1 MRNHTYEPNLA
12 QYKLAILVKESAF
25 NEDEIAKQYFPLAT
39 DHNSIVVG
47 LKYDSEKKV
56 SAKTV
61 KAHLTNL
68 LAGLEA
74 VQTQYIYC
82 ADVTYFKALTKQKKG
97 EVNIGYLFACSIAG
111 YEHMQVVLGINHKA
125 VMFQPSLKPKLERS
139 VTTMINVIKGRY
151 TEPGIDILCD
161 YRCIA
166 SRNAFDS
173 NDIYDTY
180 EKLHEYPKLTADV
193 ETTSLN
199 FDDAELLTIAFS
211 WDDSGSRVFQLN
223 GSARLRRD
231 GSPLRYD
238 EATLKHFLEQYEGT
252 LIWHNATYDLK
263 VLIRQLWMSNLSD
276 YEGMLKGLDILTRN
290 FEDTKIIA
298 YLATNNAGGNHLS
311 LKELAHPY
319 AGNYAVDV
327 KNAESLPIE
336 ELCRYNAIDACS
348 TFWVYN
354 TYKPLMIAAQQED
367 IYHSL
372 MLPSLKTIIAAE
384 MTGMPMCRSSVD
396 ETNDH
401 IKAVAIEARHII
413 DNHPIVLEVVTK
425 LQTAA
430 MNKKNATLKTIQHP
444 IEKFTA
450 DFNPGSPNQLI
461 ELLYDTLELPVLFK
475 TDTGKPKTSTKV
487 FEALY
492 HHTDDDSVKEL
503 LEALIVHR
511 KATKI
516 LQTFIAAFHHAVD
529 DENGAN
535 WLYGNFNLGGTVS
548 GRLSSSKPNLQNLPS
563 GSKYG
568 KLIKGCF
575 KAPKGWLMVGAD
587 FNALEARICALTTRD
602 PEMMKIY
609 SEGYDSHSFNAN
621 TYWPDAVPGLEDTP
635 QSVNTIKELHPK
647 LRDKSK
653 TVTFALQYGGTP
665 FALVRESG
673 FKQQEADEI
682 YKNYLEKFKVSKAYQ
697 QDKIDQATLN
707 GYVTVAFGLRVR
719 APLLASTVLGN
730 RITPNQAREEGRTI
744 ANALSQSYGLLT
756 NRSANAVM
764 ERVWKSEYRTD
775 IKLIAMIHDANY
787 FICKDDLAT
796 VEWLNKILIEEMSWQ
811 ELPEISHEIV
821 KLGAELEIY
830 YPSWA
835 NPIAIPNGASQEQIS
850 QLCTDAMS
858 EKENDAAR
866 QKKVGHR

>member
-1 MRNHTYEPNLA
+1 MRNHTYEPNLN
-12 QYKLAILVKESAF
+12 QYKLAILVKDSAF

-39 DHNSIVVG
+39 DHNSIVVS

-68 LAGLEA
+68 LAGLDA
-74 VQTQYIYC
+74 VNTKYIYC
-82 ADVTYFKALTKQKKG
+82 ADVTYFKTLTKQKTG
-97 EVNIGYLFACSIAG
+97 EVNIGYVFRCAIAG
-111 YEHMQVVLGINHKA
+111 YEHMKVVLGINHKT
-125 VMFQPSLKPKLERS
+125 VMFQPNLKSKLARS
-139 VTTMINVIKGRY
+139 VSTMLGVIEGTY
-151 TEPGIDILCD
+151 TEPGVGILQD
-161 YRCIA
+161 
-166 SRNAFDS
+166 
-173 NDIYDTY
+173 YDTVFLNAGRPKTTY
-180 EKLHEYPKLTADV
+180 EFLHNHPKLTADI

-199 FDDAELLTIAFS
+199 FVAAKLLTIAFS
-211 WDDSGSRVFQLN
+211 WDDSSSRVFQL
-223 GSARLRRD
+223 ST
-231 GSPLRYD
+231 SPGYVVD
-238 EATLKHFLEQYEGT
+238 KETKYSLKHFLEQYEGT

-263 VLIRQLWMSNLSD
+263 VLIRQLWMKDLND
-276 YEGMLKGLDILTRN
+276 YEGMLKGLEVLTRN

-327 KNAESLPIE
+327 KNASSLRIE
-336 ELCRYNAIDACS
+336 DLAKYNAIDACS

-354 TYKPLMIAAQQED
+354 TYTPLMVDAQQED
-367 IYHSL
+367 IYRSL

-384 MTGMPMCRSSVD
+384 MTGMPMDKDSVKAC
-396 ETNDH
+396 EDH
-401 IKAVAIEARHII
+401 IKQVVQESKHII
-413 DNHPIVLEVVTK
+413 DNHPIILKVVTK
-425 LQTAA
+425 LRTEA
-430 MNKKNATLKTIQHP
+430 MHKKNATLKTIQHP

-450 DFNPGSPNQLI
+450 EFNPGSPIQLI
-461 ELLYDTLELPVLFK
+461 ELLYGTLELPVLFK

-492 HHTDDDSVKEL
+492 HHTDDDSVKTL
-503 LEALIVHR
+503 LEALVVNR
-511 KATKI
+511 KALKI
-516 LQTFIAAFHHAVD
+516 LTTFITAFHNAID
-529 DENGAN
+529 TNSGAR

-568 KLIKGCF
+568 KMIKGCF
-575 KAPKGWLMVGAD
+575 KAPAGWLMVGAD
-587 FNALEARICALTTRD
+587 FNALEARVCALTTQD

-621 TYWPDAVPGLEDTP
+621 TYWPNAVPDLEDTP
-635 QSVNTIKELHPK
+635 QSINTIKDLHPK

-673 FKQQEADEI
+673 FEQKEADEI
-682 YKNYLEKFKVSKAYQ
+682 YKNYLEKFKVSKTYQ
-697 QDKIDQATLN
+697 QDKIDQATLD

-764 ERVWKSEYRTD
+764 ERVWKSEYRND

-787 FICKDDLAT
+787 FIVKDDLAT
-796 VEWLNKILIEEMSWQ
+796 VEWLNLVLIEEMSWQ
-811 ELPEISHEIV
+811 ELPEIRHEIV

-835 NPIAIPNGASQEQIS
+835 NPIGIPNGASQEEIS
-850 QLCTDAMS
+850 NLCIKAMS
-858 EKENDAAR
+858 ENANDVAR
-866 QKKVGHR
+866 KKNAGCR